1 MLENENIILR
11 AIEPEDIDLLYK
23 WENDRALWE
32 VSTTIAPFSKYIL
45 KKYIENAHL
54 DLFEAKQ
61 LRLMIVSK
69 SDGNKTVGA
78 IDLFDFEPY
87 HGRAGVGILV
97 YEKNDRQ
104 KGYAS
109 SALNLII
116 DYAFNTLH
124 LRQLYC
130 NITTDNISS
139 KNLFSNLGFEII
151 GIKKDW
157 LKTCNAWKDEYLMQL
172 INYKIN

>member
-11 AIEPEDIDLLYK
+11 AVEPEDLELLFK
-23 WENDRALWE
+23 WEYDRSLWE
-32 VSTTIAPFSKYIL
+32 VSTSIAPFSKYIL
-45 KKYIENAHL
+45 KKYIENSHI

-69 SDGNKTVGA
+69 ADNNKTVGA
-78 IDLFDFEPY
+78 IDFFDFEPY

-97 YEKNDRQ
+97 YEKSDRHR
-104 KGYAS
+104 GYAS
-109 SALNLII
+109 QALQLII
-116 DYAFNTLH
+116 DYAFNILS

-130 NITTDNISS
+130 NITTDNTSS
-139 KNLFSNLGFEII
+139 LKLFSNLGFEII

-172 INYKIN
+172 INRK

>member
-116 DYAFNTLH
+116 DYAFNTLD

-172 INYKIN
+172 INIK

>member
-11 AIEPEDIDLLYK
+11 AIEPEDIELLYT
-23 WENDRALWE
+23 WENDRTLWE

-45 KKYIENAHL
+45 KKYIENSHI

-69 SDGNKTVGA
+69 TDNNKTVGA

-87 HGRAGVGILV
+87 HGRVGVGILV
-97 YEKNDRQ
+97 YEKSDRQ

-109 SALNLII
+109 QALSLII
-116 DYAFNTLH
+116 DYAFNILG

-130 NITTDNISS
+130 NITTDNLSS
-139 KNLFSNLGFEII
+139 VNLFSNMGFEII

-157 LKTCNAWKDEYLMQL
+157 LKTCNAWKDEYLLQL
-172 INYKIN
+172 INKK